1 MAYKRKDGYFRRAQR
16 EGYAA
21 RSIYK
26 LEAIDQRF
34 QLLRSRS
41 RVLDLGC
48 APGSWLQYLIKA
60 VGPEGLVVGVDLQ
73 PIRIELP
80 SYARFIQRDIFDLSL
95 EDYSPTG
102 ERFDVIVSDMA
113 PRTTGHRDVDQQRS
127 ADLVAKTL
135 RLCDALL
142 APGGSWV
149 AKGFQGQALEDLVPQ
164 IRSRFERFERLRP
177 PATRKNS
184 FEIFFIGKG
193 FRQLTPEPE
202 AAGAETEKGWSP
214 SL

>member
-1 MAYKRKDGYFRRAQR
+1 LAYKRKDGYFRRAQR

-34 QLLRSRS
+34 KLLRKRS

-48 APGSWLQYLIKA
+48 APGSWLQYLIKV

-80 SYARFIQRDIFDLSL
+80 SYARFLQRDIFDLSL

-102 ERFDVIVSDMA
+102 DRFHVIVSDMA

-127 ADLVAKTL
+127 ADLVKQTL
-135 RLCDALL
+135 LLCDSLL
-142 APGGSWV
+142 TPGGSWV

-193 FRQLTPEPE
+193 FKVPAPKVDQFPEDDEPP
-202 AAGAETEKGWSP
+202 WIP